1 MKRWILTLMLI
12 TIASPALSLKVPY
25 ETWMGAYIGESKVG
39 YLSFTI
45 TEAELDGVRGYR
57 IESSIKNQL
66 TVLGAEL
73 TQLVST
79 VLFTDDKYEP
89 LREEFSMSSGGKTT
103 TVSAKFTKD
112 RVECV
117 VSAGSGTTTKSIP
130 IPQGANLVGDAMFA
144 MLEPN
149 PEVGRE
155 YDLHYFNP
163 ITLAVE
169 DLKIKIERREKIAIR
184 GKEYDTVVMRNV
196 TPMGEMTLWQDSEG
210 GVVKVDAIM
219 GISMIRESKE
229 EAIAGLN
236 GGGEDFAVRTRVR
249 TNKPIESPGTVKI
262 LDLLLTG
269 LDDPKMAIVDSRQ
282 KTMPLTKPDG
292 AIHFRITADDSV
304 PTRPLNR
311 PVRKPELAAYLATT
325 PYVDHEEASIKARAD
340 QIVGSEKNSYAA
352 CSRIRSWLHSNMQV
366 KADIGITRS
375 ASDVLKSRVGVCR
388 DYAIL
393 FAALARAAGIPAKV
407 VSGLVYLNDGFY
419 YHAWVEC
426 YVGKWVPF
434 DATRS
439 TDFVDATHIKL
450 AEGDATSM
458 FALAKVIGSLK
469 AEIRGTK

>member
-1 MKRWILTLMLI
+1 MKKWLLTLMLI
-12 TIASPALSLKVPY
+12 TLASPALALKIPY

-45 TEAELDGVRGYR
+45 TKAELDGIHGYK
-57 IESSIKNQL
+57 IESSIRNQL

-73 TQLVST
+73 TQIVNT
-79 VLFTDDKYEP
+79 VLFTDDEYNP

-103 TVSAKFTKD
+103 TVSAKFTGD
-112 RVECV
+112 HIDCV
-117 VSAGSGTTTKSIP
+117 VSAGSGATTRSIP
-130 IPQGANLVGDAMFA
+130 IPEGANLVGDAMFA
-144 MLEPN
+144 ILEPN
-149 PEVGRE
+149 PEVGRQ
-155 YDLHYFNP
+155 YDLYYFNP
-163 ITLAVE
+163 ITLTVE
-169 DLKIKIERREKIAIR
+169 DLKVKIERKERLTVR
-184 GKEYDTVVMRNV
+184 GKHYDTVVMRNI

-210 GVVKVDAIM
+210 GVVKVNAIM
-219 GISMIRESKE
+219 GISMIRETKE
-229 EAIAGLN
+229 QAIAGLN

-249 TNKPIESPGTVKI
+249 ANKPIASPGSIKV
-262 LDLLLTG
+262 LDLVMTG

-282 KTMPLTKPDG
+282 KSRPLAKPDG
-292 AIHFRITADDSV
+292 AIHFRITADESV

-311 PVRKPELAAYLATT
+311 PVRKPELAEYLAAT
-325 PYVDHEEASIKARAD
+325 PYVDHEEASVREQAD

-352 CSRIRSWLHSNMQV
+352 CSKIRSWLHSNMQV
-366 KADIGITRS
+366 RADIGITRS
-375 ASDVLKSRVGVCR
+375 ASDVLKSRMGVCR

-426 YVGKWVPF
+426 YTGKWTPF

-469 AEIRGTK
+469 AEIRGAK